1 MLVPQEGEVLNNLL
15 RIITKVW
22 PEGWGRP
29 CDGQEPFVNGLCF
42 PWSQVE
48 DVCYKGNLVQNQ
60 EALRCLWLQWVFNKK
75 REMD

>member
-1 MLVPQEGEVLNNLL
+1 MLVPQEGDVLNNLQ

-29 CDGQEPFVNGLCF
+29 RDGQEPSVNGLCF
-42 PWSQVE
+42 PWGQVE
-48 DVCYKGNLVQNQ
+48 DACYKAQNQ
-60 EALRCLWLQWVFNKK
+60 EALKYLWLQWAFNKK